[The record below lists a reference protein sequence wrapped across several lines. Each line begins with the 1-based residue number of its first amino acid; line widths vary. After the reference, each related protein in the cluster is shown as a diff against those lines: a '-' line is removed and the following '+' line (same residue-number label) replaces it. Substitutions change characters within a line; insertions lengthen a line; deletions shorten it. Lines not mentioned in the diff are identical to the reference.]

1 MHWGWD
7 WVDCFWNKV
16 LLEHSMFLQ
25 LSSFSQKSSL
35 LNIFSL
41 CKKSLN
47 FDTLFW
53 AFPAWKLVQKGASI
67 TEIRTGLLIIVFK
80 WICVYSLGAF
90 FFCVQFAMGIFF
102 AVDFHLL
109 ILLRSLSYVF
119 LSLWELSLFSGQ
131 KIWLLHCSV
140 GGFCVAFVWKCYCSW
155 SFMLN

>member
-7 WVDCFWNKV
+7 WVDCFWNKL

-53 AFPAWKLVQKGASI
+53 AFPAWKLMQKGVSI

-90 FFCVQFAMGIFF
+90 FFCLQFAIGIF
-102 AVDFHLL
+102 LL
-109 ILLRSLSYVF
+109 WISISWYCWGVCLMFFFPYESF
-119 LSLWELSLFSGQ
+119 LFSPGK
-131 KIWLLHCSV
+131 KIDCYTAVWEDFVLHLFENVIAPGASC
-140 GGFCVAFVWKCYCSW
+140 
-155 SFMLN
+155 